1 MPNRMRRSL
10 FVVLL
15 TSALAGCGG
24 DPAAQEPVKIQP
36 GMYEA
41 TLGGRA
47 YGPFYASA
55 PKELEKR
62 SCVTP
67 DEVDTFPQSFTRK
80 YLQMEG
86 MCGGP
91 LAERTG
97 NRITGTVTCP
107 FNGDGVTGEI
117 ETTFEGTVKEQSV
130 DVDAVTKLTNLQGDP
145 EEIAEIGETP
155 LVQGVELR
163 LTISRVGDCAD

>member
-1 MPNRMRRSL
+1 MRNRMHLLS
-10 FVVLL
+10 FVAILAG
-15 TSALAGCGG
+15 ALAGCGG
-24 DPAAQEPVKIQP
+24 DPATQEPVKIEP

-80 YLQMEG
+80 YLSMEG
-86 MCGGP
+86 SCGGP

-97 NRITGTVTCP
+97 NRITGKVTCP

-117 ETTFEGTVKEQSV
+117 ETTFEGTVSERSV
-130 DVDAVTKLTNLQGDP
+130 DVAAVTKLKDLQGDP
-145 EEIAEIGETP
+145 EELAELEATP
-155 LVQGVELR
+155 LVEGVDLK
-163 LTISRVGDCAD
+163 LSISRVGDCAD